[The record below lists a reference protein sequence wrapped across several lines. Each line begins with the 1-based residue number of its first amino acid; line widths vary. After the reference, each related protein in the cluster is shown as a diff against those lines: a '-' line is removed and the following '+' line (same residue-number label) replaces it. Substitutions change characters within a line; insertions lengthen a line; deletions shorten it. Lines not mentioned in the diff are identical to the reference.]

1 MNKNK
6 IVQANKKQ
14 DDDDNQLTEVMR
26 VSKRELHETFQEY
39 QEGIKE
45 LVEKTAYAQAER
57 DIMNE
62 ENRTLKDEIKSLRS
76 ENNLMKSQKM
86 KDASKMK
93 IEKQF
98 DREDVNKKI
107 NALREKIKKQLREG
121 QQ

>member
-1 MNKNK
+1 MS
-6 IVQANKKQ
+6 KKQ
-14 DDDDNQLTEVMR
+14 QVHTNKRDEEPATETMR

-39 QEGIKE
+39 HEGINE